1 MSSRADYLSKYVS
14 GGETKKKKKKPRTT
28 PKTHIVKID
37 AHILPEL
44 TETTQSED
52 LDLIA
57 AAKEGEE
64 IDSPAVVESGTRQF
78 KGFKRI
84 DNGEVVKPENAS
96 NLTVFRDSS
105 GRIVDIN
112 ERRKEILAA
121 KRQKDEDD
129 EKLRI
134 SVNRSDFDKQKDQK
148 EKAKLELTASFSVS
162 KDSKEYNDYMKSKSR
177 LDDPLLGF
185 EAKDASPGPGRPTY
199 NKGIN
204 PANRF
209 GIKAGYFWDGV
220 VRANG
225 FEDLLMRK
233 RNEQRALK
241 LEKKEEYDEWDYE

>member
-1 MSSRADYLSKYVS
+1 MSSRADYLSKYLS
-14 GGETKKKKKKPRTT
+14 GGETKKKKKKSKSTT
-28 PKTHIVKID
+28 RPDIVKID
-37 AHILPEL
+37 TPKLPEL
-44 TETTQSED
+44 EATQAED

-64 IDSPAVVESGTRQF
+64 IDSPAVVESGTKQNR
-78 KGFKRI
+78 GFKRI
-84 DNGEVVKPENAS
+84 DNGEVVKPENAN
-96 NLTVFRDSS
+96 NLAVFRDSS

-121 KRQKDEDD
+121 KKQKEEDD
-129 EKLRI
+129 EKLRV
-134 SVNRSDFDKQKDQK
+134 SVNKSDFDKKRDLEEH
-148 EKAKLELTASFSVS
+148 EKLALAASFSVS
-162 KDSKEYNDYMKSKSR
+162 KDSKEYNDHMKGKSR
-177 LDDPLLGF
+177 LDDPLLRF
-185 EAKDASPGPGRPTY
+185 EVKPVPSEGGRPTY
-199 NKGIN
+199 NKGIS

-220 VRANG
+220 VRASG